1 MSVRAFDFTSS
12 AYAKTKSFK
21 AKENVASAS
30 KIKEKRNSENH
41 LPGVKS
47 SWTPL
52 KQDLNEKLFDERK
65 ELVSNWFDRWSDA
78 QRRTILE
85 ILLSKCKNSQLQYT
99 FSLIDNKIPI
109 THVDFTRKL
118 PRVISLYIFSFL
130 DPRSLC
136 RCAQVCWFWK
146 YLSELDQIW
155 MPKCFKFGWI
165 LPFVPT
171 PFEHGVWKRHYLESV
186 MGLQYIRPK
195 SPPRSPNGPVEKG
208 ISQSQSQG
216 SLFKKTNKK
225 PTAHEIPPWR
235 GPDPHPTDIKRKL
248 SSEAPGGG
256 CRRCHMSSH
265 SENNDKHEH
274 SHKKGTTAK
283 STKPRIRPANINLA
297 PESEQSGS
305 KFNTRTGRPDWAV
318 QSSISPVRVTRPPPP
333 EIKPSAQSMGNS
345 RGARDPPVEDLF
357 KSQPWRRPVDYDD
370 SD

>member
-208 ISQSQSQG
+208 MSRSQSQG

-225 PTAHEIPPWR
+225 PTAHETPPWR

-256 CRRCHMSSH
+256 CRRCHMSTH
-265 SENNDKHEH
+265 SENNNKHEQAP
-274 SHKKGTTAK
+274 KKGTTAK

-318 QSSISPVRVTRPPPP
+318 QSSISPVWVTRPPPP
-333 EIKPSAQSMGNS
+333 ELKPSAQSMGNS
-345 RGARDPPVEDLF
+345 RGTRDPPVEDLF
-357 KSQPWRRPVDYDD
+357 KSQPWRRPVEYDD